1 MSKLG
6 HALDPT
12 RSIAT
17 AVGWLAAVLSLTIAA
32 LTVWGGNFVRYHL
45 LSKRDAALS
54 TAAETLS
61 VELNRELGSRLQ
73 PLQSLRSLVA
83 MPLSAGDAQTRPVQG
98 KALEELRAA
107 HPEFEWLGLA
117 DTAGRLVAETTGSDA
132 SQDLGASQWIQKCVQ
147 GPWLGDLPPMRSR
160 GGTDRVFG
168 LCTPLVDENGRTV
181 ALAAAHLA
189 DSGLNGIASQVRDG
203 LNLDRRV
210 RILFLDDG
218 QHVMVDNRADPSKSP
233 PRADSQPSANG
244 SVQALGSPSRVSL
257 QRLDDGVRNVVVRA
271 PNDENSTL
279 HRLGV
284 QVMLMQPSEEAV
296 WLGGGI
302 QQQIA
307 WMSLGLSVAA
317 ALVGI
322 AFARRLTRRL
332 TSLSSAVKRVGSS
345 AAVDIDSPRGKDEV
359 SELGRAFGVLLG
371 TLRHERDELHTL
383 ADELERRVQERTA
396 EARQQARYLRTLI
409 DMLPIWAWLKDTEG
423 RFLTVNQAAADVLGV
438 RADEVV
444 GKTDFDLHSRELAE
458 VYRADDM
465 EVMSSRRQITREE
478 ARVLP
483 KGTIWLEVFKA
494 PVIDEDGT
502 VLATVGVARDISER
516 KALEAVRE
524 VALSEATRLARQ
536 RSDFLAQMSHEL
548 RTPLTAIM
556 GFAQI
561 LQRDK
566 TLTERQ
572 SRALKIIDES
582 GRQLL
587 TLINDLLDLAR
598 IDAAKL
604 ELEPT
609 VVDLPVFLQ
618 VVCDI
623 VRVKAEEKG
632 LLLVYQAAPDLPLN
646 ICVDE
651 KRLRQVLLNL
661 LSNAVK
667 FTYTGQVVLRV
678 TRLQPQVVDV
688 AAPPM
693 ESLRFEV
700 EDKGIGMNE
709 EQLARLFQPFEQV
722 ADLKHREGGTGLGL
736 AISQRLIQLMG
747 SAIQVRSRLG
757 EGSAVWFELM
767 LPALPSEI
775 ETQVKHGNPIGY
787 EGARRRILVTDDGLQ
802 GRTMLI
808 EALGSLGFEMADACD
823 GADALAVVA
832 AGFRPDLIVMDL
844 MMPVMDGF
852 EAIRRLRLSQ
862 EGSMVPIVAVSANA
876 SAETQANSRAA
887 GANAFITKPI
897 DLSDLL
903 TTIAAALDLTWVRE

>member
-32 LTVWGGNFVRYHL
+32 LTVWGGNFARYHL

-61 VELNRELGSRLQ
+61 VDLNRDLGSRLQ
-73 PLQSLRSLVA
+73 PLQTLRSLVSA
-83 MPLSAGDAQTRPVQG
+83 PLSAGDAQGRPVQVT
-98 KALEELRAA
+98 ALDDLRAA
-107 HPEFEWLGLA
+107 HPELQWIGLA
-117 DTAGRLVAETTGSDA
+117 DPAGRLVAQTMGSDA
-132 SQDLGASQWIQKCVQ
+132 PQDAAASQWIQKCVQ
-147 GPWLGDLPPMRSR
+147 GPWLGDLPKLTR
-160 GGTDRVFG
+160 GSTDVGFG
-168 LCTPLVDENGRTV
+168 LCAPLVDENGRTV
-181 ALAAAHLA
+181 AVAAAHLVK
-189 DSGLNGIASQVRDG
+189 SGLDGITSQVRDR

-210 RILFLDDG
+210 RILILDDG
-218 QHVMVDNRADPSKSP
+218 QRVMVDNRAAPSTFP
-233 PRADSQPSANG
+233 PHADSQPSQIG
-244 SVQALGSPSRVSL
+244 SLQALWSPSRVSL
-257 QRLDDGVRNVVVRA
+257 QKLDDGIRNVVVWA
-271 PNDENSTL
+271 PDDEKSTL

-284 QVMLMQPSEEAV
+284 RVMLMQPSEEAV

-307 WMSLGLSVAA
+307 WMSLGLSIAA

-332 TSLSSAVKRVGSS
+332 TNLSNAVKRVGTRVS
-345 AAVDIDSPRGKDEV
+345 VEIDSPRGNDEV

-371 TLRHERDELHTL
+371 TLRRERDELNTL
-383 ADELERRVQERTA
+383 ANELELRVQARTA
-396 EARQQARYLRTLI
+396 EARLQARYLRTLI

-423 RFLTVNQAAADVLGV
+423 RFLTVNQAAADILGI

-444 GKTDFDLHSRELAE
+444 GKTDFDLHPRELAE
-458 VYRADDM
+458 VYRADDV
-465 EVMSSRRQITREE
+465 EVMSTRRQITREE
-478 ARVLP
+478 ARAYP

-604 ELEPT
+604 ELEPS
-609 VVDLPVFLQ
+609 VVNLPVFLQ

-632 LLLVYQAAPDLPLN
+632 ILLVYQAASDLPVN
-646 ICVDE
+646 VCVDE

-667 FTYTGQVVLRV
+667 FTYAGQVVLRV
-678 TRLQPQVVDV
+678 TSLQSQAVKD
-688 AAPPM
+688 AAEPM
-693 ESLRFEV
+693 ECLRFEV

-747 SAIQVRSRLG
+747 STIQVRSGLG
-757 EGSAVWFELM
+757 EGSAFWFELM

-775 ETQVKHGNPIGY
+775 QTQIKHGNPIGY
-787 EGARRRILVTDDGLQ
+787 EGVRRRILVADDGLQ

-808 EALGSLGFEMADACD
+808 EALGSLGFEMADACN

-887 GANAFITKPI
+887 GANAFIAKPI
-897 DLSDLL
+897 DLLDLL
-903 TTIAAALDLTWVRE
+903 TTIAAALDLTWIRE